1 MMISNSGICI
11 FMFGNKVENGE
22 NVIADGMLEE
32 FEIAKKLG
40 KIIIPI
46 GNTAEAANEIFRIM
60 KEEKEVHSYLEDF
73 WNILEDGKT
82 NDVISKI
89 SEIIKQQQ

>member
-1 MMISNSGICI
+1 MAI
-11 FMFGNKVENGE
+11 FMQAMHATILNTS
-22 NVIADGMLEE
+22 LPT
-32 FEIAKKLG
+32 IAKELG

-60 KEEKEVHSYLEDF
+60 KEEKELHSYLEDF